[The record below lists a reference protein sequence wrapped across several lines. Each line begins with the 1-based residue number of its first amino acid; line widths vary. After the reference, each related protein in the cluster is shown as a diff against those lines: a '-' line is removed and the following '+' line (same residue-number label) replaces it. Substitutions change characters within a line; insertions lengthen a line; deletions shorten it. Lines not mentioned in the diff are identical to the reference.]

1 MGPFQSPELG
11 NSGFLR
17 LVAIMAGLTA
27 CAVLTRFPFL
37 YNTGVDE
44 AFYLVVGRQ
53 WLEGMTPYAYSFD
66 VKPPLLFALTAGAE
80 FVFGANLFAAKALAM
95 VSVSATACA
104 LYVFGRRFLGVSAG
118 VTAALLYIVS
128 SLTLG
133 GTFSPAELTMAPF
146 TAFGMLLG
154 CLAALTQI
162 RPRLWLLLAAGL
174 CLGAAACVKQT
185 ALFEALALAAFLF
198 VGRPL
203 TGGLKSV
210 VLLAAG
216 FLVVPLG
223 FAFYFLADGHF
234 AAFFADAVIAA
245 VGRVSVF
252 YLGWNETLTGL
263 LLGLMLMLPVI
274 ILAAAAWVFPGG
286 SKSSVLPFVG
296 AWTAGALGGVLATR
310 AALVIYFLPL
320 LPPLCLMAGAFVQHW
335 GTRIPGRKRLVMA
348 AAITAV
354 AAYSAFF
361 TAPLFFAGRDNL
373 ASAHEAAA
381 AMRGAGLK
389 SDDRILV
396 ADRDLIVY
404 LASGANPPKVVF
416 HPLHLL
422 CGFPLPDNANALAD
436 SLKSRPAFIVEANP
450 LYARACEIPERRLL
464 LDGALS
470 RDYCQLGQF
479 RNTLTGAGS
488 GSLVVFGLKERA
500 GARCL

>member
-1 MGPFQSPELG
+1 MGAFQSPKLG

-17 LVAIMAGLTA
+17 LVAIMAVLTA
-27 CAVLTRFPFL
+27 CAVLARLPFL
-37 YNTGVDE
+37 FNTGVDE
-44 AFYLVVGRQ
+44 AFYLVVGRE

-80 FVFGANLFAAKALAM
+80 LVFGANLFAAKALAIA
-95 VSVSATACA
+95 SVSATACA
-104 LYVFGRRFLGVSAG
+104 LYVFGRRFLGDLSG

-154 CLAALTQI
+154 FVALTQR
-162 RPRLWLLLAAGL
+162 RPRLWLLLAAGF
-174 CLGAAACVKQT
+174 CLGAAASVKQT
-185 ALFEALALAAFLF
+185 ALFEALPLAAFLF
-198 VGRPL
+198 YGRPL
-203 TGGLKSV
+203 TDGLRSM
-210 VLLAAG
+210 VLLAGG
-216 FLVVPLG
+216 FLIVPLG
-223 FAFYFLADGHF
+223 FAFYFFADGHF
-234 AAFFADAVIAA
+234 GAFFADAVIAA
-245 VGRVSVF
+245 AGRVSVF
-252 YLGWNETLTGL
+252 SLGWKDTFTGL

-274 ILAAAAWVFPGG
+274 IMAAAAWVFPGG
-286 SKSSVLPFVG
+286 SRSSALPFVA
-296 AWTAGALGGVLATR
+296 AWTAGALGAVLATR

-320 LPPLCLMAGAFVQHW
+320 LPPLCLMAAAFVQHW
-335 GTRIPGRKRLVMA
+335 GTRIPGRRRLVMA
-348 AAITAV
+348 GAITAV

-373 ASAHEAAA
+373 ASANEAAA

-389 SDDRILV
+389 SGDRILV

-404 LASGANPPKVVF
+404 LASGGNPPEPVF

-422 CGFPLPDNANALAD
+422 CGFPLPDTADALAD

-470 RDYCQLGQF
+470 RDYCQLGRF
-479 RNTLTGAGS
+479 GSTLTGGGS